1 MLNNFKTQNTNTRGV
16 WNFEFRYW
24 DLFRISGFAFGVR
37 AVVAGLVPASE
48 GGDGLEQTSPRFARG
63 KIELTPFFNV
73 KGAAL
78 RCPLVFP
85 SATEHK
91 SYVTVTWLL
100 CGTCQY
106 FGYALEQ
113 VGY

>member
-1 MLNNFKTQNTNTRGV
+1 MWL
-16 WNFEFRYW
+16 
-24 DLFRISGFAFGVR
+24 
-37 AVVAGLVPASE
+37 VALDCHASLGE
-48 GGDGLEQTSPRFARG
+48 NRVD
-63 KIELTPFFNV
+63 PFFFKM

-91 SYVTVTWLL
+91 SYVTVTGLL

-106 FGYALEQ
+106 FGYAPEQ
-113 VGY
+113 VAY